1 MNKIAVV
8 CLIALTIGTVASAQK
23 EMKPWTE
30 WNAKEAAK
38 ILNDSAW
45 GQTQLE
51 TVQANE
57 QTTAVT
63 NTGSS
68 RNMTPRDASQPPPG
82 SIDSYIKYFIRFLS
96 AKPIRQA
103 VVRKLQLENPTMDP
117 QKAERLNSWVDLSS
131 NEYIVIAVSA
141 EAKDKSLGG
150 GAAQAFLAANLESLK
165 DVTYIERKDGQR
177 VLLSNFKAPGGDG
190 LGAMFVFPRLLNN
203 QPFINADSGQVRF
216 FSQLG
221 KKIKLEARFKVS
233 DMLYNGKLEY

>member
-1 MNKIAVV
+1 MNKTALV
-8 CLIALTIGTVASAQK
+8 CLIALAIGTVASAQK

-51 TVQANE
+51 TVETTE
-57 QTTAVT
+57 QTSAVT

-68 RNMTPRDASQPPPG
+68 RNMTPRDASQPAPG
-82 SIDSYIKYFIRFLS
+82 SINSYIKYFIRFLS
-96 AKPIRQA
+96 ARPIRQA
-103 VVRKLQLENPTMDP
+103 VARKLQIEQPTMDP

-141 EAKDKSLGG
+141 EAKDKTLGG

-165 DVTYIERKDGQR
+165 AVTYIERKDGQR
-177 VLLSNFKAPGGDG
+177 LLLTSFKAPGGDG
-190 LGAMFVFPRLLNN
+190 LGAMFVFPRMLNN
-203 QPFINADSGQVRF
+203 QPFIGADSGQVRF

-233 DMLYNGKLEY
+233 DMVYNGKLEY